1 MMTLKNMNFQKLI
14 NDLKENN
21 KKFIYI
27 YIYKGFIDMRNC
39 NNNK

>member
-27 YIYKGFIDMRNC
+27 YIKGLWI
-39 NNNK
+39 

>member
-1 MMTLKNMNFQKLI
+1 MTLKNMNFQKLI

-27 YIYKGFIDMRNC
+27 YIYI
-39 NNNK
+39 

>member
-27 YIYKGFIDMRNC
+27 YIYIKGL
-39 NNNK
+39 